1 MKLKRYI
8 LTVLGVMLMTLV
20 AGAAEPLSGKE
31 DARLKTLAWDL
42 HPAVYL
48 VESEMK
54 VYGDNPVVL
63 YVDAASIKMLAE
75 AQEAFKEVEL
85 ITLKLQSAKDE
96 SVKIN
101 VSQLKA
107 FANLKYILVQY
118 EYDACGNGIDT
129 CLDKKADA
137 AVALPTDSNVE
148 VLYQL
153 SIPQ

>member
-8 LTVLGVMLMTLV
+8 LYIVGMLLLFPV
-20 AGAAEPLSGKE
+20 AKAAEPLTENE
-31 DARLKTLAWDL
+31 DARLQTLVWDL

-48 VESEMK
+48 VESELK

-63 YVDAASIKMLAE
+63 YVDAASIKMLAGAE
-75 AQEAFKEVEL
+75 EVFEEVEL
-85 ITLKLQSAKDE
+85 ITLKLRSAKDE
-96 SVKIN
+96 SAKVN

-107 FANLKYILVQY
+107 FTNLKYILVQY
-118 EYDACGNGIDT
+118 EYDACGGGDA
-129 CLDKKADA
+129 CLDKKADTA
-137 AVALPTDSNVE
+137 ITLPAESDVE

>member
-8 LTVLGVMLMTLV
+8 LTVLSVMLMTLV

-63 YVDAASIKMLAE
+63 FMDAASIKMLAG
-75 AQEAFKEVEL
+75 AQEEFEEVEL
-85 ITLKLQSAKDE
+85 ITLKLRSAKDE
-96 SVKIN
+96 SAKVN

-107 FANLKYILVQY
+107 FTNLKYILVQY
-118 EYDACGNGIDT
+118 EYDACGDGDV

-137 AVALPTDSNVE
+137 AITLPADSDVE

>member
-20 AGAAEPLSGKE
+20 AGAAEPLNDKE

-63 YVDAASIKMLAE
+63 YVDAASIKMLAG
-75 AQEAFKEVEL
+75 AQEAFEDVEL
-85 ITLKLQSAKDE
+85 ITLKLHSAKDE
-96 SVKIN
+96 SAKIN

-118 EYDACGNGIDT
+118 EYDACGGGDA

-137 AVALPTDSNVE
+137 VVTLPTDSNVE

-153 SIPQ
+153 SIPN

>member
-8 LTVLGVMLMTLV
+8 LYIVGMLLLFPV
-20 AGAAEPLSGKE
+20 AKAAEPLTENE
-31 DARLKTLAWDL
+31 DARLQTLVRDL

-63 YVDAASIKMLAE
+63 YVDVASIKMLAGAE
-75 AQEAFKEVEL
+75 EVFEEVEL
-85 ITLKLQSAKDE
+85 ITLKLRSAKDE
-96 SVKIN
+96 SAKVN
-101 VSQLKA
+101 VSQLKS
-107 FANLKYILVQY
+107 FTNLKYILVQY
-118 EYDACGNGIDT
+118 EYDACGGGDA

-137 AVALPTDSNVE
+137 AITLPTDSDVE